1 MKIKPILL
9 VAGEPKSVFIE
20 IFFKSIKNIKYK
32 SPLILICSKRELKN
46 QIKKFKFNKKI
57 KILDK
62 NNIKNLKIN
71 NKKINLIDVSYK
83 FSNNRKLNIKLKNE
97 YINNC
102 FNIAFKIIKSGYTH
116 KFINGP
122 INKKTF
128 LNKKFLG
135 ITEYVASKFNIK
147 ETGMLIYNNEI
158 SVCPLTTHLPLKLV
172 PKKITKKLIENKIKI
187 INDFFKKK
195 LKLIPMIGVTGLN
208 PHCESINKFNEDE
221 KIVAPAIKS
230 SIKKKIKV
238 KGPFSA
244 DTIFLKTNRNKF
256 NVILGMYHDQV
267 LAPLK
272 TLFEYNAINITMGLP
287 FFRVSPDHG
296 PNEKMFGK
304 NKSNPQ
310 SLIQALKFL
319 DKK

>member
-57 KILDK
+57 RILNK

-83 FSNNRKLNIKLKNE
+83 VSNNRKLNIKLKKE

-135 ITEYVASKFNIK
+135 ITEYVASKFDIK

-172 PKKITKKLIENKIKI
+172 PKKITKKLIENKIKM

-195 LKLIPMIGVTGLN
+195 LKLIPLIGVTGLN

>member
-221 KIVAPAIKS
+221 KILAPAIKS

>member
-57 KILDK
+57 RILNK

-71 NKKINLIDVSYK
+71 NKKINLIDVSYEV
-83 FSNNRKLNIKLKNE
+83 SNNRKLNIKLKKE

-221 KIVAPAIKS
+221 KILAPAIKS

>member
-9 VAGEPKSVFIE
+9 VAGEPKSIFLE
-20 IFFKSIKNIKYK
+20 IFFKSIKYIKYK
-32 SPLILICSKRELKN
+32 SPLILICSKKDLEN
-46 QIKKFKFNKKI
+46 QMQKFKFNKKI
-57 KILDK
+57 RVLKTK
-62 NNIKNLKIN
+62 NIKTHKID
-71 NKKINLIDVSYK
+71 NKRINLIDVSCK
-83 FSNNRKLNIKLKNE
+83 TSNNQKLKIKLQNK
-97 YINNC
+97 YINDC
-102 FNIAFKIIKSGYTH
+102 FNIAFKIIKSGYTY

-135 ITEYVASKFNIK
+135 ITEYIASKFDVK
-147 ETGMLIYNNEI
+147 ETGMLIYNNKI

-172 PKKITKKLIENKIKI
+172 SKKISKKLIENRIAM

-195 LKLIPMIGVTGLN
+195 LKLIPKIGVTGLN

-230 SIKKKIKV
+230 SINKKIKAT
-238 KGPFSA
+238 GPFSA
-244 DTIFLKTNRNKF
+244 DTIFLKANRGKF
-256 NVILGMYHDQV
+256 NIILGMYHDQV
-267 LAPLK
+267 LTPLK

-287 FFRVSPDHG
+287 FLRVSPDHG
-296 PNEKMFGK
+296 PNKKMFGQ

>member
-57 KILDK
+57 RILDK

-71 NKKINLIDVSYK
+71 NKKINLIDVSYEV
-83 FSNNRKLNIKLKNE
+83 SNNRKLNIKLKNE

-102 FNIAFKIIKSGYTH
+102 FNIAFRIIKSGYTH

-135 ITEYVASKFNIK
+135 ITEYVASKFDIK

-172 PKKITKKLIENKIKI
+172 PKKITKKLIENKIKM

-304 NKSNPQ
+304 NKSNPK

>member
-9 VAGEPKSVFIE
+9 VAGEPKSIFLE

-57 KILDK
+57 RILNK

-71 NKKINLIDVSYK
+71 NKKINLIDVSYEV
-83 FSNNRKLNIKLKNE
+83 SNNRKLNIKLKKE

>member
-1 MKIKPILL
+1 MNIKPILL

-20 IFFKSIKNIKYK
+20 IFFKSIKKKKYK

-46 QIKKFKFNKKI
+46 QMKKFKFSKKIRILNKK
-57 KILDK
+57 
-62 NNIKNLKIN
+62 NIKNFKIN
-71 NKKINLIDVSYK
+71 NKKINLIDISYRI
-83 FSNNRKLNIKLKNE
+83 SNNKKLKIKLKNE

-102 FNIAFKIIKSGYTH
+102 FNIAFKIIKSGYTY

-135 ITEYVASKFNIK
+135 ITEYIASKFNIN
-147 ETGMLIYNNEI
+147 ETGMLIYNNKI
-158 SVCPLTTHLPLKLV
+158 SVCPLTTHLPLKIV
-172 PKKITKKLIENKIKI
+172 PKKITKKLIENKIKM
-187 INDFFKKK
+187 INDFFRKK
-195 LKLIPMIGVTGLN
+195 LKLIPKIAVTGLN

-230 SIKKKIKV
+230 SFKKKIKV
-238 KGPFSA
+238 KGPFPA
-244 DTIFLKTNRNKF
+244 DTIFLKANRDKF

-267 LAPLK
+267 LTPLK
-272 TLFEYNAINITMGLP
+272 TLLEYNAINITMGLP

>member
-1 MKIKPILL
+1 M
-9 VAGEPKSVFIE
+9 
-20 IFFKSIKNIKYK
+20 
-32 SPLILICSKRELKN
+32 
-46 QIKKFKFNKKI
+46 KKFKFSKKIRILNKK
-57 KILDK
+57 
-62 NNIKNLKIN
+62 NIKNFKIN
-71 NKKINLIDVSYK
+71 NKKINLIDISYRI
-83 FSNNRKLNIKLKNE
+83 SNNKKLKIKLKNE

-102 FNIAFKIIKSGYTH
+102 FNIAFKIIKSGYTY

-135 ITEYVASKFNIK
+135 ITEYIASKFNIN
-147 ETGMLIYNNEI
+147 ETGMLIYNNKI
-158 SVCPLTTHLPLKLV
+158 SVCPLTTHLPLKIV
-172 PKKITKKLIENKIKI
+172 PKKITKKLIENKIKM
-187 INDFFKKK
+187 INDFFRKK
-195 LKLIPMIGVTGLN
+195 LKLIPKIAVTGLN

-230 SIKKKIKV
+230 SFKKKIKV
-238 KGPFSA
+238 KGPFPA
-244 DTIFLKTNRNKF
+244 DTIFLKANRDKF

-267 LAPLK
+267 LTPLK
-272 TLFEYNAINITMGLP
+272 TLLEYNAINITMGLP

>member
-83 FSNNRKLNIKLKNE
+83 VSNNRKLNIKLKNE

-221 KIVAPAIKS
+221 KILAPAIKS

>member
-57 KILDK
+57 RILNK

-83 FSNNRKLNIKLKNE
+83 VSNNRKLNIKLKKE

-135 ITEYVASKFNIK
+135 ITEYVASKFDIK

-172 PKKITKKLIENKIKI
+172 PKKITKKLIENKIKM

-195 LKLIPMIGVTGLN
+195 LKLIPLIGVTGLN

-304 NKSNPQ
+304 NKSNPK

>member
-57 KILDK
+57 RILNK

-83 FSNNRKLNIKLKNE
+83 VSNNRKLNIKLKKE

>member
-57 KILDK
+57 RILNK

-71 NKKINLIDVSYK
+71 NKKINLIDVSYEV
-83 FSNNRKLNIKLKNE
+83 SNNRKLNIKLKNE

-102 FNIAFKIIKSGYTH
+102 FNIAFKIIKSGYTY

-128 LNKKFLG
+128 LKNKFLG
-135 ITEYVASKFNIK
+135 ITEFISSRFKEKNI
-147 ETGMLIYNNEI
+147 GMLIYNKNL

-172 PKKITKKLIENKIKI
+172 SSKITKNLI
-187 INDFFKKK
+187 INKLQLIDQFYKKHLKFKPK
-195 LKLIPMIGVTGLN
+195 IAVTGLN
-208 PHCESINKFNEDE
+208 PHCESISKFNEDE
-221 KIVAPAIKS
+221 KIVSVAIKLS
-230 SIKKKIKV
+230 QKKKIHV
-238 KGPFSA
+238 KGPFPA
-244 DTIFLKTNRNKF
+244 DTIFLKKNRDEF

-267 LAPLK
+267 LTPLK
-272 TLFEYNAINITMGLP
+272 TLYEYNAINLTMGLP
-287 FFRVSPDHG
+287 FLRVTPDHG
-296 PNEKMFGK
+296 PNKQMYGL
-304 NKSNPQ
+304 NQSNPQ
-310 SLIQALKFL
+310 SLIEALNFL

>member
-57 KILDK
+57 RILNK

-71 NKKINLIDVSYK
+71 NKKINLIDVSYEV
-83 FSNNRKLNIKLKNE
+83 SNNRKLNIKLKNE

-172 PKKITKKLIENKIKI
+172 PKKITKKLIENKIKM

-195 LKLIPMIGVTGLN
+195 LKLIPLIGVTGLN

-221 KIVAPAIKS
+221 KIVTPAIKS

>member
-83 FSNNRKLNIKLKNE
+83 VSNNRKLNIKLKKE

>member
-57 KILDK
+57 RILNK

-83 FSNNRKLNIKLKNE
+83 VSNNRKLNIKLKNE

>member
-57 KILDK
+57 RILNK

-83 FSNNRKLNIKLKNE
+83 VSNNRKLNIKLKNE

-135 ITEYVASKFNIK
+135 ITEYVASKFDIK

>member
-57 KILDK
+57 RILNK

-71 NKKINLIDVSYK
+71 NKKINLIDVSYEV
-83 FSNNRKLNIKLKNE
+83 SNNRKLNIKLKKE

>member
-9 VAGEPKSVFIE
+9 VAGEPKSILIE

-32 SPLILICSKRELKN
+32 SPLILICSKKN
-46 QIKKFKFNKKI
+46 LEKQIKKFKFNKKI
-57 KILDK
+57 RVLNKKD
-62 NNIKNLKIN
+62 IKTLKID
-71 NKKINLIDVSYK
+71 NKKINLIDVNCKTANSQ
-83 FSNNRKLNIKLKNE
+83 KLKIKFQNE
-97 YINNC
+97 YISEC
-102 FNIAFKIIKSGYTH
+102 FDIAFKIIKSGFTY

-122 INKKTF
+122 INKKKF
-128 LNKKFLG
+128 LNKEFLG
-135 ITEYVASKFNIK
+135 ITEYIASKFKVK

-172 PKKITKKLIENKIKI
+172 SKKISKKLIENRIKMI
-187 INDFFKKK
+187 DNFFKRK
-195 LKLIPMIGVTGLN
+195 LKLIPKIGVTGLN

-230 SIKKKIKV
+230 FINKKIEV
-238 KGPFSA
+238 KGPYSA
-244 DTIFLKTNRNKF
+244 DTIFLKANRDKF
-256 NVILGMYHDQV
+256 NIILGMYHDQV
-267 LAPLK
+267 LTPLK

-287 FFRVSPDHG
+287 FLRVSPDHG
-296 PNEKMFGK
+296 PNEKMFGQ

>member
-83 FSNNRKLNIKLKNE
+83 VSNNRKLNIKLKNE

-172 PKKITKKLIENKIKI
+172 PKKITKKLIENRIKM
-187 INDFFKKK
+187 INDFFKRK
-195 LKLIPMIGVTGLN
+195 LKIIPKIAVTGLN
-208 PHCESINKFNEDE
+208 PHCESIDKFNEDE
-221 KIVAPAIKS
+221 KILAPAIKS
-230 SIKKKIKV
+230 SIKRKIKV

-244 DTIFLKTNRNKF
+244 DTIFLKANRDKF
-256 NVILGMYHDQV
+256 NIILGMYHDQV

-287 FFRVSPDHG
+287 FLRVSPDHG
-296 PNEKMFGK
+296 PNRKMFGQ

>member
-71 NKKINLIDVSYK
+71 NKKINLIDVSYEV
-83 FSNNRKLNIKLKNE
+83 SNNRKLNIKLKNE

-135 ITEYVASKFNIK
+135 ITEYVASKFDIK

-304 NKSNPQ
+304 NKSNPK

>member
-71 NKKINLIDVSYK
+71 NKKINLIDVSYEV
-83 FSNNRKLNIKLKNE
+83 SNNRKLNIKLKNE

-135 ITEYVASKFNIK
+135 ITEYVASKFDIK

-172 PKKITKKLIENKIKI
+172 PKKITKKLIENKIKM

-304 NKSNPQ
+304 NKSSPK

>member
-57 KILDK
+57 RILNK

-71 NKKINLIDVSYK
+71 NKKINLIDVSYEV
-83 FSNNRKLNIKLKNE
+83 SNNRKLNIKLKKE

-221 KIVAPAIKS
+221 KIVTPAIKS

>member
-57 KILDK
+57 RILDK

-83 FSNNRKLNIKLKNE
+83 VSNNRKLNIKLKKE

>member
-57 KILDK
+57 RILNK

-83 FSNNRKLNIKLKNE
+83 VSNNRKLNIKLKKE

-135 ITEYVASKFNIK
+135 ITEYVASKFDIK